1 MEEENLKSQKE
12 ESAGPLSEEE
22 KDSDSDSDTVVEVEN
37 SDTKFLAGD
46 KMISINLLDYRKLSK
61 IKKDFKLKKEGLQIH
76 QFINIMLHHLP
87 EIEDQVSLVSSLNEL
102 FAEID
107 VNDDKHLEWDEF
119 SNYIIEIGLAQKDQG
134 FVEIIKNYK
143 PSEWRDTVKHDNDIE
158 YSSFFSTTKHL
169 LVTERDNKKFKIYNM
184 KNGKFER
191 EVKGHTGAII
201 SACHILEKNI
211 VATSSNDMTI
221 ILWEDTNYNLIQK
234 ISSPIL
240 PISLTYYQNNLYAG
254 GPEGMIQYWN
264 LQDLQQKLPQSHSFV
279 KTGVYTHGLEVV
291 TAMMPIDDLKL
302 LVTSDMNGQIILWNV
317 PAFDGNRKMKKLAK
331 GIYSLD
337 WSSKFSSFFSAGLD
351 RAAYVWNPYVTKYIY
366 KLSGHIHSLVGVK
379 CVPDSIQLV
388 TADISGMFKVWD
400 IRTHSCIQSFNA
412 PVAELNTFSVSYPE
426 KKIIAGA
433 KRLFIYSYEEPK
445 DENKVDE
452 GIPLMC
458 IYNSLYNTFI
468 TAHPSCIKIWSGFNG
483 KLIKVL
489 RNLTPNDITCIQLD
503 NKKRKLYL
511 GDSKGRVL
519 TFKVKNGT
527 KIKEFKTHGGEVTSL
542 LFLPDFKYLISCSWD
557 RKVHVHDD
565 SEGGEKGN
573 IRFDQIKHKDIVNSI
588 DLKSKGKY
596 LASCSD
602 DMSVVIT
609 NLITLRQETD
619 LTGHDAEVKA
629 LKFLNPHN
637 CLVSTDLLGYFYF
650 WAVAPSNIKST
661 LVLKT
666 VNKITKDTGGVDNCP
681 VRALEWDPST
691 EILYG
696 GDDLG
701 NIHGWN
707 LSSLLHKLSCY
718 GTKREDSSAETDT
731 SLFILTLLSSS
742 LDNTNRK
749 FVPEDMHKVAEWKAH
764 EEGILHISLVEGLK
778 LIVSSSFD
786 YHVYIWDLNGTLL
799 GSLIV
804 GGDPRWKIKV
814 DPQPKIDSDRREAM
828 QLLDVSLQKSYEE
841 VILDLSSIDQKD
853 QSIDSEEEEEQ
864 KSKNILSKLDMSF
877 PTKKKENLVIVKKKE
892 VQSLNNS
899 RKEGHSLN
907 SSRIEAKPTAR
918 NANKRTLSNS
928 GRRIVSKK

>member
-1 MEEENLKSQKE
+1 MEDENLKFQKE
-12 ESAGPLSEEE
+12 DSTGSMSEEE
-22 KDSDSDSDTVVEVEN
+22 KDSDDEEETEN
-37 SDTKFLAGD
+37 SDSKILAGD
-46 KMISINLLDYRKLSK
+46 KMISINLLDYRKLAK

-87 EIEDQVSLVSSLNEL
+87 EIADQVSLVNSLNEL

-119 SNYIIEIGLAQKDQG
+119 SNYIIEIGLAHKDQG

-158 YSSFFSTTKHL
+158 HTSFFSTTKHL
-169 LVTERDNKKFKIYNM
+169 LVTERDSKKFKIYNM
-184 KNGKFER
+184 KNGKLER

-201 SACHILEKNI
+201 SACHIVEKSI
-211 VATSSNDMTI
+211 VATSSNDLSI
-221 ILWEDTNYNLIQK
+221 ILWEDTNYNLVQK
-234 ISSPIL
+234 ITSPIL
-240 PISLTYYQNNLYAG
+240 PISLTYYENILYAG
-254 GPEGMIQYWN
+254 GPGPDASIHYWY
-264 LQDLQQKLPQSHSFV
+264 LQDLQQKLPSGHNFPKMGIYSHTES
-279 KTGVYTHGLEVV
+279 V
-291 TAMMPIDDLKL
+291 TAMMPIDDLSL
-302 LVTSDMNGQIILWNV
+302 LVTSDLKGQIILWNV
-317 PAFDGNRKMKKLAK
+317 PSFEPNRKMKKLSK

-337 WSSKFSSFFSAGLD
+337 WSSKVGSFFSAGLD

-400 IRTHSCIQSFNA
+400 IRTYSCIQSFNA
-412 PVAELNTFSVSYPE
+412 PVAELNTFSITYPE

-433 KRLFIYSYEEPK
+433 KRLFIYTYEEPK

-458 IYNSLYNTFI
+458 LYNSLYNTFI
-468 TAHPSCIKIWSGFNG
+468 TAHPSCIKIWSAFNG
-483 KLIKVL
+483 KLVKVL

-519 TFKVKNGT
+519 TFKVKNGM
-527 KIKEFKTHGGEVTSL
+527 KIKEFKSHAGEVTNL

-557 RKVHVHDD
+557 GKVHVHDD

-573 IRFDQIKHKDIVNSI
+573 IRFDQIKHKDIVNGI

-602 DMSVVIT
+602 DMKVLIT
-609 NLITLRQETD
+609 NLITLRQEIE
-619 LTGHDAEVKA
+619 LPKHDEEVKA
-629 LKFLNPHN
+629 VKFLNPHN
-637 CLVSTDLLGYFYF
+637 CLVSSDLSGYLYF
-650 WAVAPSNIKST
+650 WAVSPSNIKNT
-661 LVLKT
+661 LLLKI
-666 VNKITKDTGGVDNCP
+666 VNKVTKDTGGVDNCP
-681 VRALEWDPST
+681 VRALEWNTTSD
-691 EILYG
+691 ILYG

-701 NIHGWN
+701 NIHSWN
-707 LSSLLHKLSCY
+707 VSNLLQKLSHF
-718 GTKREDSSAETDT
+718 GNKREDNTSNEADT
-731 SLFILTLLSSS
+731 STFILTLLSNSFT
-742 LDNTNRK
+742 NTSRK
-749 FVPEDMHKVAEWKAH
+749 FGPEDVQKIGEWNAH
-764 EEGILHISLVEGLK
+764 EEGILHLSLVEGLK

-786 YHVYIWDLNGTLL
+786 YHVYVWDLSGNQV

-804 GGDPRWKIKV
+804 GGDPRWRIKV
-814 DPQPKIDSDRREAM
+814 DTQSKIETARKEAM
-828 QLLDVSLQKSYEE
+828 QLLDLSMQKTYDE

-877 PTKKKENLVIVKKKE
+877 PTKKKDPIVIKKPT
-892 VQSLNNS
+892 QSLNNS
-899 RKEGHSLN
+899 RIDS
-907 SSRIEAKPTAR
+907 KPSAR
-918 NANKRTLSNS
+918 VANNRTLSNS